1 MRDRHVCPKCN
12 FNHILHLPEVA
23 DRVGD
28 GAEPVG
34 GAKPNESERTSSFGW
49 RLARQ
54 AHAYRTLGLPAIKE
68 TVAGLVEAYVC
79 KKCGFTEFYSREPES
94 IPVDGKY
101 IRELVGPEAGAFR

>member
-12 FNHILHLPEVA
+12 HNHILHLPEVA

-34 GAKPNESERTSSFGW
+34 GRKRNESERTSSFAW
-49 RLARQ
+49 RLARH
-54 AHAYRTLGLPAIKE
+54 AEAYRTLGLPSIKE

-79 KKCGFTEFYSREPES
+79 KKCGFTEFYARDPES
-94 IPVDGKY
+94 IPVDGTY
-101 IRELVGPEAGAFR
+101 IRELVGPETGAFR